1 MMNVDFIRYLEDT
14 KKPSWLIFYRVL
26 WKQMPQIANSKIL
39 DYGSG
44 LGITANHFAKSN
56 QVFAVEP
63 DINMV
68 ENRIQENT
76 YKQIVGNIEQLKQ
89 FGDGYFDLII
99 CHNVIEYANE
109 RKDIFKEFYRV
120 LKPKGMISIVKHNH
134 VGRIIS
140 KIALENNL
148 DQALELF
155 NGGTSTAA
163 YFGNINY
170 YDKQDIFNWIG
181 NANISIEK
189 VLGIRTFYALHSN
202 NEVRNDALWQEK
214 MFQLEM
220 KASDIDDYKNIAF
233 FNHLLLRKN
242 S

>member
-1 MMNVDFIRYLEDT
+1 MNIDFKRYLEDT
-14 KKPSWLIFYRVL
+14 KKPGWLIFYRVL
-26 WKQMPQIANSKIL
+26 WEQMPQISDSKIL

-44 LGITANHFAKSN
+44 LGITANHFARN
-56 QVFAVEP
+56 NEVFAIDP
-63 DINMV
+63 DIDMA
-68 ENRIQENT
+68 ENRVRENS
-76 YKQIVGNIEQLKQ
+76 YNQIIGSIEQLKR
-89 FGDGYFDLII
+89 FGDDSFDLVV
-99 CHNVIEYANE
+99 CHNVIEYASE
-109 RKDIFKEFYRV
+109 RKEIFMEFYRV
-120 LKPKGMISIVKHNH
+120 LKPKGIISIVKHNH
-134 VGRIIS
+134 AGRIIS

-148 DQALELF
+148 DQALSLI

-163 YFGNINY
+163 YFGEINY
-170 YDKQDIFNWIG
+170 YDKQDILDWIG
-181 NANISIEK
+181 NADITIEK